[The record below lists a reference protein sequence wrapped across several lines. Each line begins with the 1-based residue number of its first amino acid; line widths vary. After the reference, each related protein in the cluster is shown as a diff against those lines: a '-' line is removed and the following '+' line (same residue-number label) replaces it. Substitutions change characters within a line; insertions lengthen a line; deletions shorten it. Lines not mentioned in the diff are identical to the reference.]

1 MATPLP
7 FYRPC
12 RQSKDSRGIVTT
24 AAAAADVVW
33 QTPYSSSPMLNV
45 SVAETVAKDCTLG
58 KFNSNDF
65 VSRSKR
71 RVNIKLSYLI
81 VETKPEFTKE
91 EITSDNIS
99 SMITKKISVLDSISA
114 AFSNELVVTKDTI
127 KNLKN
132 VSKNLPI
139 VLEIEK
145 EEWETR
151 RGEVL
156 SFMMSGKKYGNS
168 ISELIDFTHIDTEG
182 WEDERIN
189 ALMLDGQSF
198 GVFYARLGFTDV
210 VYYPRNRNFRNVIFR
225 LKDTKVSF
233 VDGLKIH
240 SYRTKRKKKKRKIDD
255 DEEDDED
262 TTLLITGERHP
273 SLFKIKELEEA
284 DPSRSS
290 DSISAY
296 FIPGLTNTKQYR
308 DLPRRHYFTGK
319 CIISKLS
326 HDELLNVE
334 TEKPPE
340 EKEENREKDIKEES
354 NGESS
359 EQKEENRGNPRE
371 EIETAL
377 FATSAKSKSKSLRQL
392 AKMVDDTYASNN
404 KKLKTILQP
413 PKGEDRHYHTL
424 SDYECAVM
432 SSNKALPVSCF
443 LTNGNYIHV
452 NEAVANRDVQVSVVL
467 IKKKEKDRKLFTVA
481 VDQLSTSII
490 PMHSSGRFVG
500 GGGKGFVPDVDLITL
515 NMLLAS
521 SSEGDEVSL
530 TNTARFIANVL
541 YDNNYGG
548 GSSFVM
554 DLLSVVS
561 EKIGSPTVQQRLAS
575 KVAEAV
581 NKRFDMKD
589 DVLFMD
595 KARLEAKRAGGRSY
609 EWYRPITLPI
619 LMFTNALQQQNVE
632 TRSIASIT
640 DGLLTNFIDAVVSSG
655 AWAVSEVRRLLN
667 KDIADSFLYKLIDV
681 TPIVGRHLLA
691 IYFINEAS
699 SNMGVCSVSSRQTSK
714 ESTCFDERTDFLIEP
729 GLPFSKHVLSDTPS
743 ILFNP
748 DNYNDR
754 NISDVLLGVLQDIAN
769 KKREDAA
776 ASAISRAEN
785 LSKDALFSILV
796 PGNFYKTCGNV
807 TIIIKDPSDGKRRN
821 PKRVIDNTGTG
832 AAVGSSWVYFA
843 PRVLTI
849 EYNNDDGFKTLLD
862 NNDLSSLLNKID
874 NKKRTASFV
883 GAAGVPQPSI
893 AHNVGQTF
901 LSGRDKLEHIVVS
914 LPGFGTEDLMTAVG
928 AKTSYFQITDA
939 TDKAEAVFWDPLISI
954 ASLREAAETKFI
966 KDPTDTMLKKTFNIL
981 NDGKIEINAN
991 GVSSPGFA
999 WLWKR
1004 FDRTSSSSSSEESEE
1019 VKTATERE
1027 EDEED
1032 ARKKNMLKFFATR
1045 FGPSKALNRRQNE
1058 FNRLDS
1064 GRRPI
1069 QQRRNVSS
1077 TSSSSFEPAEKASV
1091 ADTKAFLQQ
1100 DLPIVLTL
1108 LLTRIMVVVS
1118 KNELPF
1124 IKKISGNVAK
1134 TMLNSLQVA
1143 LDPARNLEDVM
1154 NRVVVDGNGNGVFID
1169 SRGMFKPMSELGS
1182 AENGSNNNVLATTMG
1197 MAALTTKDGN
1207 LSSLLN
1213 RLNNNKSTRGG
1224 GVRGVAPSSSS
1235 SSFGLN
1241 SRSIDLSTRLIDL
1254 VQNNKRNVRTI
1265 QNERLQEQKNQM
1277 FPRFVLNDMPKPGP
1291 GKDFTS
1297 GQILYVPVNPRDILT
1312 DIQWLDVMSAVEY
1325 GTRDSISALSSL
1337 SLEQRTIDDKL
1348 RTLLSKW
1355 KDMVVNNTN
1364 GWNTE
1369 LVIGEFERQA
1379 ANLAEMSN
1387 IVAANKGFVS
1397 GHYIPLT
1404 IDRYNMIALCRSI
1417 VDVKFLIKIPNV
1429 WIRSDWRGVV
1439 ETAID
1444 LAFMALKENISRGI
1458 MVASRVSL
1466 FQEAP
1471 ESIASAERMLQH
1483 TM

>member
-7 FYRPC
+7 YYRPR
-12 RQSKDSRGIVTT
+12 RQTKDRGGIVTT
-24 AAAAADVVW
+24 AAADVVR

-45 SVAETVAKDCTLG
+45 VVAETVAKDYTLG
-58 KFNSNDF
+58 RIVSHDLL
-65 VSRSKR
+65 SRSKR

-91 EITSDNIS
+91 EITSDDIS
-99 SMITKKISVLDSISA
+99 LMITGKISVLDSVSA
-114 AFSNELVVTKDTI
+114 SFSNELVVTKDTI

-139 VLEIEK
+139 VLEIAK
-145 EEWETR
+145 DDWETR

-156 SFMMSGKKYGNS
+156 SFMLSGEKNHNI
-168 ISELIDFTHIDTEG
+168 ISELIDFTHIDTKG

-189 ALMLDGQSF
+189 ALILDGQSF

-233 VDGLKIH
+233 VDGLRIH
-240 SYRTKRKKKKRKIDD
+240 PYGTNEKNKKRKKCGSDD
-255 DEEDDED
+255 DDEDDED
-262 TTLLITGERHP
+262 TSLLIAGERHP
-273 SLFKIKELEEA
+273 SLFKIKELEAA
-284 DPSRSS
+284 DPSRSP

-296 FIPGLTNTKQYR
+296 FIPGLTNIKQHR
-308 DLPRRHYFTGK
+308 DLPKRHYFTGQ

-326 HDELLNVE
+326 HDELVDLA
-334 TEKPPE
+334 TEKLSKTQE
-340 EKEENREKDIKEES
+340 GRGKAREKIES
-354 NGESS
+354 
-359 EQKEENRGNPRE
+359 
-371 EIETAL
+371 AL

-392 AKMVDDTYASNN
+392 AKTVDDTYVSNN
-404 KKLKTILQP
+404 KILKEFLHP
-413 PKGEDRHYHTL
+413 PEGEDHHHLRTL
-424 SDYECAVM
+424 SDYEYAVM
-432 SSNKALPVSCF
+432 SSNVALPVSCF

-452 NEAVANRDVQVSVVL
+452 NEAVANRNVEVSVVL
-467 IKKKEKDRKLFTVA
+467 LKKKEKDRKLFTVA
-481 VDQLSTSII
+481 VDQSSTSII

-500 GGGKGFVPDVDLITL
+500 GGGGKGFVPDVDPITL

-530 TNTARFIANVL
+530 VNSAGFIANVL
-541 YDNNYGG
+541 YDNNYVG
-548 GSSFVM
+548 GSDFVK

-561 EKIGSPTVQQRLAS
+561 EKIVSPTVQQRLAG
-575 KVAEAV
+575 KLAEAV
-581 NKRFDMKD
+581 NRRFDMKD
-589 DVLFMD
+589 DILFMD

-609 EWYRPITLPI
+609 EWYRPITLPVR
-619 LMFTNALQQQNVE
+619 MFTNALQQQNVE
-632 TRSIASIT
+632 TRSVASIT

-655 AWAVSEVRRLLN
+655 AWAVSEVRRLLSEVV
-667 KDIADSFLYKLIDV
+667 ADSFLYKLIDI
-681 TPIVGRHLLA
+681 TPNVGRHLLA

-699 SNMGVCSVSSRQTSK
+699 SNMGVCSVSSRQASM
-714 ESTCFDERTDFLIEP
+714 ESTCFDERTDFFIEP
-729 GLPFSKHVLSDTPS
+729 GLPFSKHVLSDIPS
-743 ILFNP
+743 TLFNP
-748 DNYNDR
+748 DDNNNNNDR

-769 KKREDAA
+769 KKREDAT
-776 ASAISRAEN
+776 ASAISRDESS
-785 LSKDALFSILV
+785 SKDASFSILI

-821 PKRVIDNTGTG
+821 PKRVVNNTGTG
-832 AAVGSSWVYFA
+832 AADGSSWEYAV
-843 PRVLTI
+843 PRALTI

-862 NNDLSSLLNKID
+862 NNDLNSVLNKIN
-874 NKKRTASFV
+874 NKKRAASFV

-893 AHNVGQTF
+893 AHNVGLTS
-901 LSGRDKLEHIVVS
+901 LSGRDKLEHIVVF
-914 LPGFGTEDLMTAVG
+914 LPGFGTEDFMTAVG
-928 AKTSYFQITDA
+928 TKTSSFRIRDA
-939 TDKAEAVFWDPLISI
+939 TDNTEAVFWDPLISI
-954 ASLREAAETKFI
+954 SSLREAAETKLI
-966 KDPTDTMLKKTFNIL
+966 RDPTDTMLKKTFNIL
-981 NDGKIEINAN
+981 NDGKIEINTN

-1004 FDRTSSSSSSEESEE
+1004 FDRTSSSSEESEE
-1019 VKTATERE
+1019 VTTASERE

-1032 ARKKNMLKFFATR
+1032 ARKRNTLKFFATR
-1045 FGPSKALNRRQNE
+1045 FGPANALSKRQNE

-1069 QQRRNVSS
+1069 QQRQNISS

-1091 ADTKAFLQQ
+1091 ADTKVFLQQ
-1100 DLPIVLTL
+1100 DLPNILTL

-1143 LDPARNLEDVM
+1143 VDPARNLEDVM
-1154 NRVVVDGNGNGVFID
+1154 NRVVVDSNGNGMFKD
-1169 SRGMFKPMSELGS
+1169 SRGLFRSMSELGS
-1182 AENGSNNNVLATTMG
+1182 AESGSNNNASVTTMG
-1197 MAALTTKDGN
+1197 MAALSTTGGN

-1213 RLNNNKSTRGG
+1213 RLNNNKSTRVGG
-1224 GVRGVAPSSSS
+1224 GGARGGAPSSSS
-1235 SSFGLN
+1235 GLN
-1241 SRSIDLSTRLIDL
+1241 SRPIDLSTQLIDL
-1254 VQNNKRNVRTI
+1254 VQNNKRNARKI
-1265 QNERLQEQKNQM
+1265 QNERLQEQRNQM
-1277 FPRFVLNDMPKPGP
+1277 FPRFVLNDMPKPGS
-1291 GKDFTS
+1291 GKDFTN

-1325 GTRDSISALSSL
+1325 GTRDNINALSSL
-1337 SLEQRTIDDKL
+1337 SSEQSAIDDKL
-1348 RTLLSKW
+1348 RSLLTRW
-1355 KDMVVNNTN
+1355 RNVVESDTAE
-1364 GWNTE
+1364 WNTE
-1369 LVIGEFERQA
+1369 LVIEEFEREA

-1397 GHYIPLT
+1397 GHYTALT

-1417 VDVKFLIKIPNV
+1417 VDIKFLIKIPNV

-1439 ETAID
+1439 ETAVE
-1444 LAFMALKENISRGI
+1444 LAFTALKENISRGI